1 MHSAGLR
8 RTGGV
13 NSTTASLTEPSPAL
27 AAVGP
32 CCWRRFVSGGRRL
45 HIGGPEPLAVRA
57 RRVKRQIQARYR
69 QDVAR
74 EPAQAVEQIRAAE
87 VIGALCLAT
96 DLGMGFPFEHGL
108 HTTLIA
114 TRLADRLGI
123 DPATASETYYA
134 CLLSHAGCTTDAH
147 VTAELFGGSLTT
159 HFNPVMYGSG
169 REVFAGLLRALP
181 DPEGSAPA
189 RALQAAGRL
198 PRVAR
203 QKRPHFTAMCE
214 VAQMLAAGVGLPSS
228 MQGLLAHLM
237 ARWDGKGPIGGMRG
251 DQIPLPM
258 RIVHVAVDAS
268 FQRLLGDEEYVVR
281 VVREHAGRG
290 LDPRVVACL
299 ADGSS
304 EILAVDRE
312 ASAWEETL
320 ACEPRP
326 HLELEGEAIDRALAA
341 MGHFADLIS
350 PYLTGHSAG
359 VAELATA
366 AAQRCRIDSSVML
379 RRAALVHD
387 LGRVAIGARNW
398 QKPGSMTADEWE
410 QVRLHPYHTE
420 RVLSRSPFLAAL
432 APIAGAHHERLDGSG
447 YHRGSGGAEL
457 SRAARVLAAADAY
470 HAMTEPRP
478 HREPLRPE
486 RAAKILVDEANAG
499 RLDPDGVSAVLEVA
513 GQHAPRIERPA
524 GLSERE
530 TEVVGLLARGL
541 QTKQV
546 ARVLGIS
553 VKTADRHVQNAYGKI
568 GVSTR
573 AAATLFA
580 MEHGLAVWGELPI
593 SQPQRRL

>member
-1 MHSAGLR
+1 
-8 RTGGV
+8 
-13 NSTTASLTEPSPAL
+13 
-27 AAVGP
+27 
-32 CCWRRFVSGGRRL
+32 
-45 HIGGPEPLAVRA
+45 
-57 RRVKRQIQARYR
+57 
-69 QDVAR
+69 VAR
-74 EPAQAVEQIRAAE
+74 EPSQAVEQVRAVE

-114 TRLADRLGI
+114 TRLADRLGV
-123 DPATASETYYA
+123 DPVTASETYYA
-134 CLLSHAGCTTDAH
+134 CLLSHSGCTTDAH
-147 VTAELFGGSLTT
+147 VTAELFGGPLTT

-169 REVFAGLLRALP
+169 REVFTGLLRALP
-181 DPEGSAPA
+181 DPEGSAPV

-203 QKRPHFTAMCE
+203 VKRPHFTAMCE
-214 VAQMLAAGVGLPSS
+214 VAQMLADGVGLPPSV
-228 MQGLLAHLM
+228 QGLLAHLM
-237 ARWDGKGPIGGMRG
+237 ARWDGKGPIGGAKG

-258 RIVHVAVDAS
+258 RIVHVAVDAV
-268 FQRLLGDEEYVVR
+268 FQRLLGDEAYVVR

-290 LDPRVVACL
+290 LDPEVASCL
-299 ADGSS
+299 AGDAG

-312 ASAWEETL
+312 ASAWEEML

-326 HLELEGEAIDRALAA
+326 HLILEGEAVDRALAA

-350 PYLTGHSAG
+350 PYLTGHSIG

-366 AAQRCRIDSSVML
+366 AALRCRIESPVAI

-387 LGRVAIGARNW
+387 LGRVAIGARTW
-398 QKPGSMTADEWE
+398 QKASPMTADEWE

-420 RVLSRSPFLAAL
+420 RVLSRSSFLAAL

-447 YHRGSGGAEL
+447 YHRGSVGAEL

-478 HREPLRPE
+478 HREPLSPE
-486 RAAKILVDEANAG
+486 RAGKILVGEANAG
-499 RLDPDGVSAVLEVA
+499 RHDPDGVSAVLEVA

-524 GLSERE
+524 GLTERE
-530 TEVVGLLARGL
+530 AEVVGLLARGL

-580 MEHGLAVWGELPI
+580 MEYGLAVWGELPI
-593 SQPQRRL
+593 SRSQYRS